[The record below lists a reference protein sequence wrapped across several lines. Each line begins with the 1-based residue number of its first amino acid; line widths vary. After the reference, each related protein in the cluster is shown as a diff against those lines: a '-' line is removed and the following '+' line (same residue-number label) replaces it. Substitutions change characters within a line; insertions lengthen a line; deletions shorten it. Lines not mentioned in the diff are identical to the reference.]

1 MNNSKRT
8 SRVAIGTFLAF
19 MYGGSALASG
29 NPQKGQDLFAE
40 ECGDC
45 HSVAPGKN
53 KKGPTLHGVLGRKS
67 GSVADFS
74 GYSDAIKQAGLV
86 WTTDKIDAYITQPK
100 KIVPAGKMKYDGLED
115 TASRADIIS
124 YLQTIK

>member
-1 MNNSKRT
+1 
-8 SRVAIGTFLAF
+8 

-53 KKGPTLHGVLGRKS
+53 KKGPTFHGVLGRKS